1 MDAIRALED
10 LKSLACAL
18 QAELAA
24 DLDVS
29 VRAHHADLKLP
40 TTQHGRGVAAQ
51 VALARRESPARGAR
65 FLGLA
70 KTLTTELPHTLAA
83 LRTGALS
90 EWRATLIARETTCL
104 SREDRAVVD
113 ADLCR
118 PARTAPTA
126 FDGWGQRR
134 LVAETQR
141 RVYALDPAAVV
152 DRRRR
157 AETERHVSLRPAPD
171 TMARLSALLPA
182 AQGDRRVGHPD
193 PGRRLP
199 DRPGDPRTR
208 GQVMADTLVARV
220 TGQTTADA
228 VPVAV
233 NLVVS
238 DQTLLGGGHH
248 PAWLQAT
255 DPSHP
260 TPHATRTT
268 AAAITTALRA
278 CAGSTPPPPP
288 DTLVAMDSPARCF
301 PTRPGLFLDL
311 RDQTCRTPW
320 CDAPIRH
327 HDHPTRPRQPVDPP
341 PPSTAKASARPA
353 TTPNKPPA
361 GQPDPSPPTRHQQP
375 PHHSD
380 HHPHRTHHPI
390 PRPTTTRPRPR
401 PDPPRVLL
409 PRTHPDR
416 CLSCIPVEVVR
427 NSRNSLRFAPTGGSM
442 TIRHDFLTLGPEHHE
457 SCRRPRCRRP
467 VPLRSRRRHSGAG
480 GR

>member
-1 MDAIRALED
+1 MTPPGWRRSGSLED

-118 PARTAPTA
+118 PRPDGTHVV
-126 FDGWGQRR
+126 DGWGQRR

-171 TMARLSALLPA
+171 TMSHLSALLPA
-182 AQGDRRVGHPD
+182 AQGIAVWATLTRVADSLTAQGD
-193 PGRRLP
+193 GR
-199 DRPGDPRTR
+199 GR
-208 GQVMADTLVARV
+208 GQIMADTLVARV
-220 TGQTTADA
+220 TGQTTADT

-248 PAWLQAT
+248 PAWLHGYGPLPPDAAR
-255 DPSHP
+255 HLV
-260 TPHATRTT
+260 TT
-268 AAAITTALRA
+268 ATQQTTHQAMASLRRLYA
-278 CAGSTPPPPP
+278 TP
-288 DTLVAMDSPARCF
+288 TTGQLVSMDSHARCF
-301 PTRPGLFLDL
+301 PHELGLFLDL

-327 HDHPTRPRQPVDPP
+327 HDHPFPHAAGGPT
-341 PPSTAKASARPA
+341 TAVNGQGLCEACNHHKQAPGWTARHL
-353 TTPNKPPA
+353 
-361 GQPDPSPPTRHQQP
+361 PSPPGTNN
-375 PHHSD
+375 PH
-380 HHPHRTHHPI
+380 TI
-390 PRPTTTRPRPR
+390 QTTT
-401 PDPPRVLL
+401 
-409 PRTHPDR
+409 
-416 CLSCIPVEVVR
+416 
-427 NSRNSLRFAPTGGSM
+427 PTGHTTRS
-442 TIRHDFLTLGPEHHE
+442 HAP
-457 SCRRPRCRRP
+457 PQP
-467 VPLRSRRRHSGAG
+467 VPSRVQTRPEYYFHELILAS
-480 GR
+480 